1 MATDIPYGLGRRKT
15 SVAQVRLVADVAKRE
30 VNGQKAEEYFPTVD
44 MQKAYMTPL
53 EVTSQHDVFGF
64 EARVYGG
71 GKHSQADALKLA
83 IARAL
88 LEDNEARRRQLKDIG
103 LLTRDDRMKERKK
116 PGLKRA
122 RRAPQFSKR

>member
-1 MATDIPYGLGRRKT
+1 MY
-15 SVAQVRLVADVAKRE
+15 VAELVAAPPICGSGQIQSLGAVAAVGSE
-30 VNGQKAEEYFPTVD
+30 
-44 MQKAYMTPL
+44 
-53 EVTSQHDVFGF
+53 GF

-71 GKHSQADALKLA
+71 GKRSQADALKLA

-103 LLTRDDRMKERKK
+103 LLTRDPRMKERKK

-122 RRAPQFSKR
+122 RGAPQFSKR